1 MLKNCSKKLYT
12 SKIKTK
18 EAEAKIALESS
29 ENPRTVSGTR
39 QVCVSA
45 FFFSEPAAR
54 MLLLCFYHILTSS
67 VIYY

>member
-29 ENPRTVSGTR
+29 ENPRTVTR
-39 QVCVSA
+39 YKASMCISL
-45 FFFSEPAAR
+45 FLF
-54 MLLLCFYHILTSS
+54 
-67 VIYY
+67 